1 MDTEDAVYLLIQ
13 GVEIVVVVVVV
24 YIMVMVVA
32 NYFKMKLG
40 DIEIIPHYNN
50 KQQINEI
57 IVVCSNDIKVKVRHP
72 KYNKQNKKCTF
83 GEMNGLKNTGRNY
96 TKP

>member
-1 MDTEDAVYLLIQ
+1 
-13 GVEIVVVVVVV
+13 
-24 YIMVMVVA
+24 
-32 NYFKMKLG
+32 MKIN

-72 KYNKQNKKCTF
+72 KYNKRNNKCTS
-83 GEMNGLKNTGRNY
+83 GEMNGLKNTGHNY
-96 TKP
+96 MKP